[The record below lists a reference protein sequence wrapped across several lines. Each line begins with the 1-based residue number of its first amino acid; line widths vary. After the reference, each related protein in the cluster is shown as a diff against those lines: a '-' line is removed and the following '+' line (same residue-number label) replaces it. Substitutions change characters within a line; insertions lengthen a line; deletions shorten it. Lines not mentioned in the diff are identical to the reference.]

1 MPVDIIPANVPGLWP
16 VTREVGSIRVAGRL
30 IRDLILERIPELPDD
45 RRLSIRADFLP
56 TPEFARLIASG
67 TGNCVVRDPSDGVDV
82 MQLSITGWTG
92 APTILALDP
101 GSFRIRHPWDLLAMN
116 EKLVGEL
123 DENRIVGTVRAGA
136 TLDGFVHLG
145 HGSVILPGVYIEGN
159 VIIGKDCKIGPNC
172 YIRGNTSIG
181 DRCHIGQAVE
191 IKNSLIGTK
200 VSIGHLS
207 YAGDSVISDNVNF
220 GAGTIISNLRHDG
233 RNHRWLEN
241 QAFVDTGRRKFGA
254 IIGENVHTGIHTA
267 IYPGRSLSAGSVT
280 LPGEIVSRSK

>member
-16 VTREVGSIRVAGRL
+16 VTREVGSIRVAVAADPRPDS
-30 IRDLILERIPELPDD
+30 RADSELPDD

-123 DENRIVGTVRAGA
+123 DENRIVGTIRAGA

-145 HGSVILPGVYIEGN
+145 RGSVILPGVYIEGN
-159 VIIGKDCKIGPNC
+159 VIIGEDCKIGPNC

-191 IKNSLIGTK
+191 IKNSLIGDK
-200 VSIGHLS
+200 SQHRPPELRGRFGHLGQREFRR
-207 YAGDSVISDNVNF
+207 GDDHLEP
-220 GAGTIISNLRHDG
+220 AA
-233 RNHRWLEN
+233 RWPEPPL
-241 QAFVDTGRRKFGA
+241 A
-254 IIGENVHTGIHTA
+254 
-267 IYPGRSLSAGSVT
+267 
-280 LPGEIVSRSK
+280 